1 MIKSNVAINNGEYG
15 VLLFSQKGPKFLP
28 HGKAPTLDEV
38 LENIEDET
46 IHFKLSTPYCGKRK
60 IAYIEH
66 SALADN
72 DSVKKLSSLGF
83 DFTKETYKEF
93 AEAVRLLEEQFE
105 VNGGRPTLAYRSLG
119 WIQHVESDPLTGR
132 EDEKLCFRCHKL
144 IGSSQRATYIG
155 KFDIVPAGSFDVWR
169 KMVIKD
175 VIPHPALQL
184 VLIAALSSVVVGLLS
199 LEIPIE
205 NVITHLDLPSSKG
218 KSSACYLAA
227 STIGNPFEGTK
238 RRPDR
243 DGKKVDKQSLY
254 QSWGST
260 DNALIASQAGNY
272 GAVVVLNELGK
283 CTSKN
288 LERVV
293 YDLSEGS
300 DRKRLTTTLETR
312 ISEGYA
318 TSFISSGE
326 ASLLDKCKSKFEG
339 LAIRV
344 LEINSELTKDAA
356 HSRRIKNTC
365 MQNYGFA
372 SPMLAKYILEHGGF
386 EMVNWRYNYW
396 KKKLPALFPK
406 TPNVERF
413 IEKFAA
419 IFLTTAWIATEALG
433 IQFDCANLLNFL
445 IDREKVMG
453 TSRST
458 SLDSYEKLLQEFNVN
473 RDKFIVRTH
482 KSCTGKIAENEYVSA
497 HNGLCWG
504 RITNMAILHPDGR
517 IQTREYE
524 VFPNVVEKILKDSG
538 FENRSTCIT
547 AWRNAGVLDAED
559 DTHAKRK
566 RKIEFNDEPG
576 YSSKVYVFR
585 EFADPDEAK
594 IILAEI
600 QSQQEKERKRK
611 LKSKVPTF
619 LLDDDNDGDN
629 TEGGVTIV

>member
-1 MIKSNVAINNGEYG
+1 MIKSKVAIHNGEYG
-15 VLLFSQKGPKFLP
+15 ILVPTQRGTKFYP
-28 HGKAPTLDEV
+28 RGKAPSLEEV
-38 LENIEDET
+38 LENLEDET
-46 IHFKLSTPYCGKRK
+46 VHFKLSTPYCGKRK

-66 SALADN
+66 SALADA
-72 DSVKKLSSLGF
+72 DSIKKLSSLGF
-83 DFTKETYKEF
+83 DFTKETYKDF
-93 AEAVRLLEEQFE
+93 TEAIRLLEEQFE
-105 VNGGRPTLAYRSLG
+105 VNGGQPTSAYRSLG
-119 WIQHVESDPLTGR
+119 WIEHTETDPATGK
-132 EDEKLCFRCHKL
+132 EEEKLCFRCHKL
-144 IGSSQRATYIG
+144 IGSNQRATYIG
-155 KFDIVPAGSFDVWR
+155 KFDIVPAGSYDTWR
-169 KMVIKD
+169 KMIVRD
-175 VIPHPALQL
+175 VIPYPALQL
-184 VLIAALSSVVVGLLS
+184 VLIAALSSVIVGLLS

-218 KSSACYLAA
+218 KSTACYLAA

-238 RRPDR
+238 RRSDR

-326 ASLLDKCKSKFEG
+326 SSLLDKCKSKFEG
-339 LAIRV
+339 LSIRV
-344 LEINSELTKDAA
+344 LEINDELTKDAS
-356 HSRRIKNTC
+356 HSRRIKNAC

-372 SPMLAKYILEHGGF
+372 SPALAKYILENGGF
-386 EMVNWRYNYW
+386 EMVNRRYNYW

-406 TPNVERF
+406 TPNIDRF
-413 IEKFAA
+413 VEKFAA
-419 IFLTTAWIATEALG
+419 IFLTTAWIATEALD
-433 IQFDCANLLNFL
+433 IQFDCAGLLNFL
-445 IDREKVMG
+445 IKREKAMG
-453 TSRST
+453 ANRNA
-458 SLDSYEKLLQEFNVN
+458 SLESYDKLIQEFNVN
-473 RDKFIVRTH
+473 RDKFIIRTH
-482 KSCTGKIAENEYVSA
+482 KSCAGKTTQNEYVAA
-497 HNGLCWG
+497 HSGLCWG
-504 RITNMAILHPDGR
+504 RITNMAVLHPDGR

-524 VFPNVVEKILKDSG
+524 VYPNIVEKILKDNG

-547 AWRNAGVLDAED
+547 AWRTAGVLDAED

-594 IILAEI
+594 VILAEM
-600 QSQQEKERKRK
+600 QRQQEKEQKRK
-611 LKSKVPTF
+611 LKSKVYAF
-619 LLDDDNDGDN
+619 LFDNDDDAI
-629 TEGGVTIV
+629 EGGVTSV